1 MKFPRFGGVRRRVV
15 LLRVPRTEIRRNPKK
30 ATKFPNKTPS
40 LILSTARIVNVQIDA
55 YDLVLRS
62 AALFKLRPLE
72 SPSEKFNVCGPGGM
86 YFGQGGMKTLH

>member
-1 MKFPRFGGVRRRVV
+1 MGWEK
-15 LLRVPRTEIRRNPKK
+15 L
-30 ATKFPNKTPS
+30 S
-40 LILSTARIVNVQIDA
+40 LQFHPAVILSTARIVNVQIDA